1 LAGGENRSS
10 RCFSRSRIEPVT
22 DIKTA
27 TSPLPAI
34 LVCTLGIFLLSAM
47 DAAVKGLVVV
57 IGAYNTLLW
66 RSVFATAT
74 AGTAWAATTNR
85 RTSLGALRLHVLRG
99 VVVTFVALTFFF
111 GLGRLPLAEA
121 IALSFIAPLV
131 ALFLAAILLGER
143 IGRSAIWASLV
154 GMIGVLVIMLGKFSG
169 SGYAPDALLG
179 TAAVIVSAVLYAYNL
194 ILARQQAQV
203 AKPLEIVFIQNLVV
217 GVTLGLASPWLGVAL
232 PQALWL
238 PLAGVT
244 ALALVGHATMS
255 WAYARAEAQY
265 LIPTEYSAFVW
276 AIVLGWVFF
285 HEAVSWTTLAGAALI
300 IGGCLIASRAK
311 PKLAE
316 PIEAAAV

>member
-1 LAGGENRSS
+1 
-10 RCFSRSRIEPVT
+10 VT
-22 DIKTA
+22 DLKTA
-27 TSPLPAI
+27 TSPLLAI

-85 RTSLGALRLHVLRG
+85 RTSPGALRLHALRG
-99 VVVTFVALTFFF
+99 VVVTFVALSFFF

-131 ALFLAAILLGER
+131 ALFLAALLLGER
-143 IGRSAIWASLV
+143 IGRAAVWASLV
-154 GMIGVLVIMLGKFSG
+154 GMIGVVVIMAGKFSHA
-169 SGYAPDALLG
+169 GYAPDALLG
-179 TAAVIVSAVLYAYNL
+179 MAAVIASAVLYAYNL
-194 ILARQQAQV
+194 ILARRQAQV
-203 AKPLEIVFIQNLVV
+203 AKPLEIVFFQNLVV
-217 GVTLGLASPWLGVAL
+217 GVTLGLAAPWLGIAL
-232 PQALWL
+232 PQAQWL

-276 AIVLGWVFF
+276 AIILGWVFF
-285 HEAVSWTTLAGAALI
+285 HEPVSWTTLAGAALI

-311 PKLAE
+311 PRLAE